1 MDYDDIKNDEDHI
14 RAIIEDFNDRVG
26 PKYDRGIVEHGGDL
40 RRKNTTKSMDE
51 EIIDMN
57 VYWFN
62 ERYHKWQVTQL
73 LKKAMESDNLYDV
86 KDYVRKALNT
96 NVIGNPEGVQEM
108 DK

>member
-14 RAIIEDFNDRVG
+14 QAIIEDF
-26 PKYDRGIVEHGGDL
+26 
-40 RRKNTTKSMDE
+40 NTTKSMDE